1 LELNVKIFSFFGL
14 TEIVTFVCLPALV
27 LASSAGQNT
36 CSKMK
41 QENRNGGRT
50 MEQCLCH
57 YRVAEAV
64 LDDDLKTILFDS
76 WYNGTNNMD
85 AVERL
90 KPRRRIEKQFRTLEK
105 NLRRNC
111 PGSF

>member
-1 LELNVKIFSFFGL
+1 MSEG
-14 TEIVTFVCLPALV
+14 LPA
-27 LASSAGQNT
+27 AGGGGG
-36 CSKMK
+36 
-41 QENRNGGRT
+41 GGRT